1 MHHDD
6 DLQLIQRVLNQERAA
21 FDEFF
26 EAYFARLSR
35 FCSARMRQAD
45 AVEDVV
51 QETMVKAMRSLHTYR
66 GEAMLFSWLC
76 QICRNEISTWYA
88 KQGRG
93 EQHLVSIDD
102 DPAVR
107 GALESFGLDLQR
119 DMASDI
125 ALADMVQLTLD
136 YLPDNYGKALEWKYL
151 EGSSVKEIAERLG
164 IGRLAAQSILARART
179 AFREC
184 FRDLQQELHA
194 R

>member
-1 MHHDD
+1 MQHND
-6 DLQLIQRVLNQERAA
+6 DLQLIQRVLKQERAA

-35 FCSARMRQAD
+35 FCGARMRQTD

-51 QETMVKAMRSLHTYR
+51 QETMVKAMRNLHTYR

-76 QICRNEISTWYA
+76 QICRNEISTWYT
-88 KQGRG
+88 KQGRR
-93 EQHLVSIDD
+93 EELMVSIDD
-102 DPAVR
+102 NPDVR

-119 DMASDI
+119 DMATDI

-151 EGSSVKEIAERLG
+151 EGSSVKEIADRLG
-164 IGRLAAQSILARART
+164 IGRLAAQSMLARART

-184 FRDLQQELHA
+184 FRDLQRELQA
-194 R
+194 Q

>member
-26 EAYFARLSR
+26 ETYFARLSR